1 MRYRNEI
8 CDNESMLRVK
18 YEYYYQCMAHMMCTE
33 ASETFF
39 IAYNPFQADPIHI
52 VRIVPD
58 ERVFAEMER
67 RVCLA
72 NELID
77 KMIN

>member
-1 MRYRNEI
+1 
-8 CDNESMLRVK
+8 
-18 YEYYYQCMAHMMCTE
+18 MAHMMCTE

-72 NELID
+72 NEFID
-77 KMIN
+77 KIIN